1 MIVEKPWGY
10 EKIWAHTDKYVGKLL
25 HINDGEQL
33 SLQYHEVKDE
43 TVYIMYGTLTIVLDK
58 EEHSNIILE
67 EGNSYRITPNTLHRF
82 AAKHGMVELIEV
94 STPEL
99 DDVVRVQ
106 DDYGRENAKV

>member
-1 MIVEKPWGY
+1 MIVQKPWGY

-25 HINDGEQL
+25 HINIGEQL

-43 TVYIMYGTLTIVLDK
+43 TVYVLYGTLTVVLDQT
-58 EEHSNIILE
+58 SVVLE

-82 AAKHGMVELIEV
+82 AAKHGMGELIEV

-99 DDVVRVQ
+99 EDVVRVQ
-106 DDYGRENAKV
+106 DDYGREDAKV